1 MRKLL
6 LIICVGCT
14 NWRACLLWCFHGRTS
29 SLVAKESLS
38 ALHPLIQETRFEVTL
53 FGSRYLMNQSARYL
67 YQGSLAESDTKP
79 GQVVYAILEERPG
92 GVYERSHYSSELP
105 DNEVFIKGRFA
116 SERGWAR
123 GWNQPDTAYVK
134 YGIEQMFV
142 EQGKGIQI
150 EERQGLR
157 GSMQTAMEVELAIG
171 ADGTAILVGHQW
183 ADFAIAVEI
192 ELPTTASIEAE
203 SATEALPIIS
213 VTIQNVSDSAQALVD
228 SDDQCSFSLQL
239 VRRNEKKYRPTHGDC
254 MPIDFKSSISY
265 VLQPG
270 EQHQLDLD
278 LDSARWHITQ
288 TDIDGVESSGDIR
301 LIAGNEQFRI
311 VYATPSDLINAE
323 LDIPVPVWQGELI
336 SQSFD
341 AFRVVD

>member
-6 LIICVGCT
+6 LVICVAAQIGVLAYMVFSRENIIIGGKRIT
-14 NWRACLLWCFHGRTS
+14 VRT
-29 SLVAKESLS
+29 A
-38 ALHPLIQETRFEVTL
+38 PLDPRDPFRGDFVRL
-53 FGSRYLMNQSARYL
+53 RYLMNQSARYL

-228 SDDQCSFSLQL
+228 SDDQCSFSLQV
-239 VRRNEKKYRPTHGDC
+239 VRRNDKKYRPTHADC
-254 MPIDFKSSISY
+254 KPIDSSKHIV

-270 EQHQLDLD
+270 ELHQLDLD